1 VFSDYARNAIRM
13 SALMKQR
20 VVHVLTHDSIGLG
33 EDGPTHQPIEQA
45 ASLRVIPGLDVWRP
59 CDELETAVAWSEA
72 LERRDGPSALLL
84 SRQNLPQYGGEPGR
98 AEGASRGG
106 YVLSEADGPAQA
118 VIIATGSEVSLATQA
133 QAELRKQGVP
143 VRVVSMPCTRR
154 FDRQPASWKNAVLPP
169 EIARVAVEAGQTDI
183 WRKYVGLD
191 GEVLG
196 IDEFG
201 ESGPAP
207 ALYQHFGLTAANL
220 VQTVLRAIV
229 RAGGADGD
237 F

>member
-1 VFSDYARNAIRM
+1 
-13 SALMKQR
+13 MKQR

-59 CDELETAVAWSEA
+59 CDELETAVAWNEA
-72 LERRDGPSALLL
+72 LERMGSDSGPSALLL

-98 AEGASRGG
+98 AEAASRGG

-118 VIIATGSEVSLATQA
+118 VIIATGSEVMLAMQA
-133 QAELRKQGVP
+133 QAALKAQGVP

-154 FDRQPASWKNAVLPP
+154 FDRQPAKWKNAVLLPDV
-169 EIARVAVEAGQTDI
+169 ARVAVEAGQTDI

-201 ESGPAP
+201 ESGPAQ
-207 ALYQHFGLTAANL
+207 ALYQHFGLTTENL

-229 RAGGADGD
+229 RSGGADGD